1 MKNKFE
7 KAFNSG
13 KEMLDFLQA
22 GKDLYNPETGAY
34 VFVYN
39 EDKAIAYYSVSKED
53 AKKYAKIEADTN
65 EYWGNN
71 LGTGGC
77 IYEDQ
82 RSENYDRSK
91 MSSRDFCNECFDKG
105 VWVKTTDYLKYLE
118 AQSKYERDI
127 ALATYALEHLETA
140 CISLPVIVDAILSKF
155 ADSDEKRGEFIRT
168 LPTEFKKAVKNE
180 MEKDQ
185 IRIDVKSFAEDY
197 DRPYSKK
204 LADIVAERWLN
215 TSQDATISYWDN
227 LETLINPASEELGLT
242 EWKKTDDMQWRR
254 ATGFSSFDLVEVR
267 EWSVG
272 YIYVSGNVD
281 LRDYDEKEI
290 ADYIDI
296 YSYKSLSEM
305 EEIYGDDVKG
315 VTAEC
320 IFEQTQECELICFG
334 DFKTEDEAAEAA
346 QKYVEKQK

>member
-7 KAFNSG
+7 RKFNSG
-13 KEMLDFLQA
+13 REMLDFLQA

-53 AKKYAKIEADTN
+53 AKEYAKIEADTG
-65 EYWGNN
+65 EYWGSN
-71 LGTGGC
+71 LGIGGC
-77 IYEDQ
+77 IYEDR
-82 RSENYDRSK
+82 RSEKYDKSK

-118 AQSKYERDI
+118 TQSKYERDI

-140 CISLPVIVDAILSKF
+140 CISLPVIVDAILNQF
-155 ADSDEKRGEFIRT
+155 ADSDEKRVAFISA
-168 LPTEFKKAVKNE
+168 LPVEFKKAIKNE

-227 LETLINPASEELGLT
+227 LEALINPVSEELGLT

-254 ATGFSSFDLVEVR
+254 ATGFLSFDLVEVR
-267 EWSVG
+267 EWPDG
-272 YIYVSGNVD
+272 YIYVSGNIN

-290 ADYIDI
+290 VDYIDS

-305 EEIYGDDVKG
+305 EEIYGDDTKG
-315 VTAEC
+315 VIAEC